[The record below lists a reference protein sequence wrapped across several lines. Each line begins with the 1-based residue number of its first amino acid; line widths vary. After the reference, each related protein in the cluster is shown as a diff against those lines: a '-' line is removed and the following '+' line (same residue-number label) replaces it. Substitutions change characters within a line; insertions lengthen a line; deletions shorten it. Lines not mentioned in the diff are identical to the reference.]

1 MHKHLYVLYICSVYI
16 IVQTIHRTSVAWE
29 TTNSWITLS
38 QEFQLLAP
46 RQNVVYTMLYSS
58 DVFFCLS
65 GHFITQDTRGS
76 ISCTKQWFR
85 LFLCYL
91 FLAFTEAEVTEAG
104 THHHLFHKKNLQN
117 TRDGWVLPGPA
128 VPGAPAS
135 VPPAEV
141 GNHLSRAEWLETGAK
156 LPLTESIHP

>member
-1 MHKHLYVLYICSVYI
+1 MSPLQLDIDIYIYLYRHKYLYVLYVCSVYI
-16 IVQTIHRTSVAWE
+16 IVQTIRRTSVARE

-58 DVFFCLS
+58 DFFFFFCLL

-76 ISCTKQWFR
+76 ISCTKQCFR

-104 THHHLFHKKNLQN
+104 THHHLFHKKTFKTQE
-117 TRDGWVLPGPA
+117 TAGSFQDPVSVALPPQFLLRRQGI
-128 VPGAPAS
+128 
-135 VPPAEV
+135 
-141 GNHLSRAEWLETGAK
+141 T
-156 LPLTESIHP
+156 